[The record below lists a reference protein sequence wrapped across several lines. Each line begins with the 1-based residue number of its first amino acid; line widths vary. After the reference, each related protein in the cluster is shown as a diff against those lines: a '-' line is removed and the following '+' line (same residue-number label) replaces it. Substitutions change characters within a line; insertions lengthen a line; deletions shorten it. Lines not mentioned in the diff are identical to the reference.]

1 MCQQLLVLMGN
12 KIIRFIFFGNYFVG
26 ILAVALTVEAT
37 QQLRLPYH
45 SLNYYLLLFL
55 APTVY
60 YTYAYNKVSVN
71 PSSNNPRNQW
81 YYKHKLFINI
91 SQKVLFTLCM
101 ILAINLLYQNY
112 NNFLRLP
119 FIYWAAIAVIVS
131 AGALYYGLLPK
142 SFLQFNLR
150 STGWLKAF
158 VIGFVWACCANVLPL
173 IMLKIETGIGYHDS
187 VLWTWL
193 FIKNWMFCTVNAI
206 IFDIKDYPT
215 DANKHL
221 RTFVVRYGLRR
232 TIFNILI
239 PLLVIGLLSLGVF
252 AYFKGFGFPQVI
264 CNVLPFILT
273 ILVAYSMHKR
283 KNILYYLMVID
294 GLILFKALCGI
305 LGMQFVQ

>member
-1 MCQQLLVLMGN
+1 MLG

-26 ILAVALTVEAT
+26 ILAVALTLEAT
-37 QQLRLPYH
+37 FQLRLPFN

-55 APTVY
+55 APTIY
-60 YTYAYNKVSVN
+60 YTYAYNKVSTSPSAVN
-71 PSSNNPRNQW
+71 PRTQW
-81 YYKHKLFINI
+81 YYKHKKFIKQ
-91 SQKVLFTLCM
+91 SQSILFTIC
-101 ILAINLLYQNY
+101 ITLAVNLLYD
-112 NNFLRLP
+112 NFHNILNLP
-119 FIYWAAIAVIVS
+119 IIYWSAIIIIVIAA
-131 AGALYYGLLPK
+131 ALYYGLLPR
-142 SFLQFNLR
+142 SFLKFNLR
-150 STGWLKAF
+150 NTGWLKAF

-221 RTFVVRYGLRR
+221 RTFVVRYGLRK

-239 PLLVIGLLSLGVF
+239 PLLIIGLLSLAIF
-252 AYFKGFGFPQVI
+252 ATYKGFGFPQVMFNI
-264 CNVLPFILT
+264 LPFILT
-273 ILVAYSMHKR
+273 IYIAYSMHRR

-294 GLILFKALCGI
+294 GLILFKAICGI
-305 LGMQFVQ
+305 VGMLFVN